1 MPTTCL
7 FGHVLPDV
15 PDGELLLGG
24 VLLGDVPLGRPLHV
38 VRVRAERALE
48 QQLPVATQVELQLW
62 RKKET
67 GMRMV

>member
-1 MPTTCL
+1 MSIRVCTCL
-7 FGHVLPDV
+7 LGHVLPDV

-48 QQLPVATQVELQLW
+48 QQVAVATQVELQL
-62 RKKET
+62 
-67 GMRMV
+67 